1 VHDVATPSQPTRPT
15 VGRARELSELDDLLG
30 RAAAGA
36 GSVVMLTG
44 EPGIGKTRLAATL
57 AGRCADHG
65 ARAVWAACW
74 DGGGAPAYWPW
85 IQVLRR
91 VLADARPAGLAP
103 LAPHAAHV
111 ARLVPE
117 LAGRLPAAGPAEL
130 APPRAETG
138 DDDDRF
144 RLFDAVAATL
154 RAVAAQTPL
163 LVVLDDLHDADAS
176 SLALLDFV
184 SRDVD
189 ALALLLVGTYR
200 DRGTVNAPSRADP
213 AAVAPQARRLPLT
226 GLEPGDVAQ
235 LVAARVP
242 GTPPEALARELHRR
256 TSGNP
261 LFVDELLGLVE
272 REGAPRPGSAVPLPA
287 GVRDAIG
294 RRLEPLGAPA
304 GALLEVAAVVGGRF
318 RLETVAASAGVH
330 AGEAFDHLEEALA
343 GGLVDEVTAPEP
355 TFAFTHGLVRE
366 TIYDG
371 LARRRRA
378 ELHAAVAE
386 VLERRYAADPEA
398 HLAEVAHHLL
408 EALPLGDPARAH
420 DLARRAGERAL
431 GLAAW
436 EEAGEHL
443 GRALALQERL
453 DTAPEERAA
462 LLLALGRAR
471 TRAADP
477 AARETL
483 LAAASASRSAG
494 DAVGLALAA
503 VELGAVGLPPG
514 DVDDEIVALLEEALE
529 ALDDH
534 PTELRGVVLAR
545 LAVQQYWSPEPAPP
559 TPAPRHALAEAAARI
574 LPEIGDGAAALDIGT
589 QIHLATSGLES
600 PARLARLDEL
610 LEQARAAGRLEAEA
624 QIRVWRISAATQL
637 GDLRTA
643 GVETERF
650 ARLAQRLRQP
660 RWLWY
665 VPQLRAVRALVEGR
679 LAEADELRTAAG
691 EQGLPIPGS
700 MAPLLVSGLLV
711 SIRYTQRDLSS
722 FVDPVTALA
731 DAHPAMG
738 VWQCVRVAALLDA
751 GRHAEAQAVLE
762 QMVGDDGVALAHDV
776 SWIVSCV
783 LLADSAVRLG
793 DERAA
798 GPLLAALEPHVGRN
812 ATLASAAF
820 LGPVGRPAGALAS
833 LLGGHDAALGHLAG
847 ARRAAERGGMRA
859 VLAWIA
865 LDEAAAL
872 LRRGAPGDAV
882 AATAALHEAQ
892 ALGAETGLDAVS
904 EQARALLG
912 ETAGVTPA
920 GAGAAAAAGAGD
932 AGASLLRE
940 GDVWTLALDGR
951 TVRVRHAKGVEYL
964 ATLLEQPGVEVHALD
979 LVGVT
984 LRAAAPGAGAQASDA
999 GLAARA
1005 PGDDGAGPA
1014 LDAQA
1019 KASYRARAADLRSE
1033 LDEAEA
1039 FNDPE
1044 RAARAREE
1052 LDFLAAELAGAVG
1065 LHGRDR
1071 PTGSSAERA
1080 RVNVTRAIRSVLRRV
1095 AEHDA
1100 GLGQELQSTIRTGT
1114 YCAYRPDPRRPL
1126 RWRVERT

>member
-1 VHDVATPSQPTRPT
+1 MHDVATPSQPTRPT
-15 VGRARELSELDDLLG
+15 VGRARELSELEELLE
-30 RAAAGA
+30 RAAAGT
-36 GSVVMLTG
+36 GSVAMLTG

-57 AGRCADHG
+57 AARCADHG
-65 ARAVWAACW
+65 ARPVWAACW

-91 VLADARPAGLAP
+91 LLADGERAALAP
-103 LAPHAAHV
+103 PAPHAAHV

-117 LAGRLPAAGPAEL
+117 LAGRLPAGDPAGPA
-130 APPRAETG
+130 PQRAG
-138 DDDDRF
+138 AGNDDDRF

-154 RAVAAQTPL
+154 RTVAAQGPL
-163 LVVLDDLHDADAS
+163 LLVLDDLHDADAS

-189 ALALLLVGTYR
+189 GLALLIVGTYR
-200 DRGTVNAPSRADP
+200 DRGTTAGARAEP
-213 AAVAPQARRLPLT
+213 AAVAPQARRFQLT
-226 GLEPGDVAQ
+226 GLDPADVAQ

-242 GTPPEALARELHRR
+242 GTPPESLARELHQR

-272 REGAPRPGSAVPLPA
+272 REGPPRAGGDVPLPA

-304 GALLEVAAVVGGRF
+304 GTLLQVAAVVGGKF
-318 RLETVAASAGVH
+318 RLETVAAAAGLP
-330 AGEAFDHLEEALA
+330 AGEAFDHLEEAIA
-343 GGLVDEVTAPEP
+343 GGFVDDAGGTAEP

-366 TIYDG
+366 TIYDR
-371 LARRRRA
+371 LSRRRRA
-378 ELHAAVAE
+378 ELHATVAA
-386 VLERRYAADPEA
+386 VLERRYAAAPEA
-398 HLAEVAHHLL
+398 HLAEVAHHLF
-408 EALPLGDPARAH
+408 EALPFGDRARAH
-420 DLARRAGERAL
+420 EFARSAGERAL

-436 EEAGEHL
+436 EEAVEHL
-443 GRALALQERL
+443 ARALALQERL
-453 DTAPEERAA
+453 DTPPGERAA
-462 LLLALGRAR
+462 LLLSLGRAQ
-471 TRAADP
+471 TRASDP
-477 AARETL
+477 AARDTL
-483 LAAASASRSAG
+483 LAAASASRTAG
-494 DAVGLALAA
+494 DAVGLARAA

-514 DVDDEIVALLEEALE
+514 DVDDEMVALLEEALD
-529 ALDDH
+529 ALDDR

-545 LAVQQYWSPEPAPP
+545 LAVQHYWSPEPAAPLPP
-559 TPAPRHALAEAAARI
+559 ARLALAEAAGRI
-574 LPEIGDGAAALDIGT
+574 LPEVADPGAALDIGT

-600 PARLARLDEL
+600 PARLAHLDRL
-610 LEQARAAGRLEAEA
+610 LEQARTAGRLEAEA

-643 GVETERF
+643 GIETERF

-691 EQGLPIPGS
+691 EQGLSIPGS

-711 SIRYTQRDLSS
+711 SIRYTQRDLAA
-722 FVDPVTALA
+722 FVDAVTALA

-751 GRHAEAQAVLE
+751 GRDAEARAVLDGL
-762 QMVGDDGVALAHDV
+762 VGDDAVELAQDV
-776 SWIVSCV
+776 TWIVSCV

-798 GPLLAALEPHVGRN
+798 RPLLAALEPHVHRN

-820 LGPVGRPAGALAS
+820 LGPVARPAGALAS
-833 LLGGHDAALGHLAG
+833 LLHRHDAALTHLAA

-859 VLAWIA
+859 VLAWVA
-865 LDEAAAL
+865 LDEAAARR
-872 LRRGAPGDAV
+872 RRGATGDAA

-892 ALGAETGLDAVS
+892 ARGAQTGLEAVS
-904 EQARALLG
+904 ARARALLD
-912 ETAGVTPA
+912 EE
-920 GAGAAAAAGAGD
+920 GAAPPERVTRQPPSGAD
-932 AGASLLRE
+932 ASLRRE

-951 TVRVRHAKGVEYL
+951 TLRVRHAKGVEYL
-964 ATLLEQPGVEVHALD
+964 ATLLEHPDVEVHALD
-979 LVGVT
+979 LA
-984 LRAAAPGAGAQASDA
+984 AAAPEPAPRLGGAPAADA
-999 GLAARA
+999 GLTARA
-1005 PGDDGAGPA
+1005 PGADGPGPA

-1019 KASYRARAADLRSE
+1019 KASYRARAADLRDE

-1065 LHGRDR
+1065 LRGRDR

-1100 GLGQELQSTIRTGT
+1100 GLGHELRSTIRTGT

-1126 RWRVERT
+1126 RWRVERG